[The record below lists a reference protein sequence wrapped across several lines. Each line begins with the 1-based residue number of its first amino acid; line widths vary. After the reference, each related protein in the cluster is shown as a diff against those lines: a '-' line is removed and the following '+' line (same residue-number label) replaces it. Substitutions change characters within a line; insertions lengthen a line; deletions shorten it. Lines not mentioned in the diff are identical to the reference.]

1 MVQYV
6 GSNGTLYG
14 VLHKALYSC
23 VQASKLWYLK
33 FSKFLRSIGYESSEV
48 ESCMF
53 RKVEKE
59 MVYLLVVYVNDVLII
74 ASAEEIERFHK
85 LCIDEFWWVTIE
97 TGKSSLYLGM
107 Q

>member
-1 MVQYV
+1 
-6 GSNGTLYG
+6 
-14 VLHKALYSC
+14 
-23 VQASKLWYLK
+23 
-33 FSKFLRSIGYESSEV
+33 
-48 ESCMF
+48 
-53 RKVEKE
+53 VEKE